1 MGFVRCLARAAMAL
15 HLLGGFLSKFLY
27 LAEYA
32 TKNQLRS
39 TNFEQRRDCTL
50 GVCTHV
56 VRQLLC
62 ARRARALHDQLKVVF
77 RQRW

>member
-1 MGFVRCLARAAMAL
+1 VGFVRCLARAAMAL

-39 TNFEQRRDCTL
+39 SPSHGRRSSASACL
-50 GVCTHV
+50 E
-56 VRQLLC
+56 
-62 ARRARALHDQLKVVF
+62 F
-77 RQRW
+77 

>member
-39 TNFEQRRDCTL
+39 RDWAL
-50 GVCTHV
+50 LQVIDAAAIQNEYSRGHAGGGAGEIPA
-56 VRQLLC
+56 RQY
-62 ARRARALHDQLKVVF
+62 A
-77 RQRW
+77 